1 MFEKIFKR
9 QSTARRHREGP
20 LSEERVRYL
29 VFKAEGGAALS
40 TLAST
45 ADYLLAISNR
55 MRLTGKSNVS
65 VAEVERAAHNW
76 AHRKT
81 RKNPTASFQGRRR
94 GFRRVAYSW
103 LRFVNRLI
111 PPPSQPKPN
120 EPLVLAYAGYLDR
133 ERGFSPRTIAPYSWC
148 ARRFLRHLAS
158 RGRVLRELRT
168 PDVEDALSWAA
179 AHGFSRRSL
188 HFYVQALRAFLRYAE
203 QRNCCP
209 AGIAEAIETPRLY
222 REEALPSGP
231 SWTDVL
237 RLIGSTD
244 TNRTKDI
251 RDRAILLLLTIYGLR
266 IDEVRQLQ
274 LDDIDWEREQLLI
287 RGSKQ
292 RRPRTYPL
300 SPTVGDAII
309 RYLRT
314 VRPRCKDRALFIR
327 LKAPH
332 QAFTAGGLWPIVGR
346 RIRKLGIFV
355 KHPGPHC
362 LRHACATH
370 LMAMGCSIKEIGD
383 HLGHHSLESTHIYA
397 KVDLAGLR
405 QVADLDLGGLL

>member
-1 MFEKIFKR
+1 MFEKIFKH
-9 QSTARRHREGP
+9 QKTIRRHREGP
-20 LSEERVRYL
+20 LSEERARYL
-29 VFKAEGGAALS
+29 AFKVEGGAARS
-40 TLAST
+40 TIALT
-45 ADYLLAISNR
+45 ADYMLATATR
-55 MRLTGKSNVS
+55 MGLTGDSRVS
-65 VAEVERAAHNW
+65 VEEVEKAANSW

-81 RKNPTASFQGRRR
+81 RKNPTASIQGRQR
-94 GFRRVAYSW
+94 GFRRVACSW
-103 LRFVNRLI
+103 LRFANRLT
-111 PPPSQPKPN
+111 PPPSKPQPN
-120 EPLVLAYAGYLDR
+120 EPLVLAYAQYLDR
-133 ERGFSPRTIAPYSWC
+133 ERGFSPRTIATYSWC
-148 ARRFLRHLAS
+148 ARRFLRRLAS
-158 RGRVLRELRT
+158 RGRVIRELRT
-168 PDVEDALSWAA
+168 ADVEEALSWAA

-203 QRNCCP
+203 QRNWCP
-209 AGIAEAIETPRLY
+209 AGIATVIEAPRLY
-222 REEALPSGP
+222 REETLPSGP
-231 SWTDVL
+231 PWTDVS
-237 RLIGSTD
+237 RLIASTD
-244 TNRTKDI
+244 TNRPKDI
-251 RDRAILLLLTIYGLR
+251 RDRAILLLLTIYALR

-292 RRPRTYPL
+292 RRLRTYPL

-314 VRPRCKDRALFIR
+314 VRPRCRDRALFIR
-327 LKAPH
+327 LRAPH

-346 RIRKLGIFV
+346 RIRKLGISV

-370 LMAMGCSIKEIGD
+370 LMALGCSLKEIGD
-383 HLGHHSLESTHIYA
+383 HLGHQNLETTHIYA